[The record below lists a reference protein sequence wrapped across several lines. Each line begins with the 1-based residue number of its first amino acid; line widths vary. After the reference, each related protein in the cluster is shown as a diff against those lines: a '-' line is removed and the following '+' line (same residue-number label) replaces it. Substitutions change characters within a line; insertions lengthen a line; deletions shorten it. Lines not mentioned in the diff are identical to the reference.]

1 MSDRVSIIP
10 SSYRADPG
18 FIQCYTATA
27 SSMITFEESFAQL
40 TPYLTRYCP
49 NRDAY
54 FKNKKLKEFAF
65 GLILGCYSPKDQET
79 YRKVKKLK
87 NKKSKS
93 KEEKQLRID
102 AKQIQVKLNRIFN
115 KIGNEQFGEPLP
127 TSMEVQGNI
136 LMFLFFFMSPTYF
149 PVL

>member
-10 SSYRADPG
+10 FSYRGDPG
-18 FIQCYTATA
+18 FIHCYTATA

-54 FKNKKLKEFAF
+54 FQNKKLKEFAF

-127 TSMEVQGNI
+127 TSRKFKVT
-136 LMFLFFFMSPTYF
+136 FSCSYFF
-149 PVL
+149 